1 MRFLRRLGIA
11 VLAAPVIVIGALF
24 WAIVA
29 SHLATFFGFG
39 NGQGNSSHYLFW
51 SGAGS
56 DLAYLS
62 FLGAGIAVYRKH
74 NCPVKWC
81 LRIGKHEFTDPKDG
95 VKRLLCWKHHPDVK
109 HKVLNLEH
117 VKEIQA
123 RRHLYFGSKPGRG

>member
-1 MRFLRRLGIA
+1 MKLLRQVATVVLIA
-11 VLAAPVIVIGALF
+11 AVIVVGAVF
-24 WAIVA
+24 WALIA
-29 SHLATFFGFG
+29 GYLATFFGFG

-62 FLGAGIAVYRKH
+62 FLAGGIAIYRKH
-74 NCPVKWC
+74 NCPVKGC

-117 VKEIQA
+117 IREIQA
-123 RRHLYFGSKPGRG
+123 RRHLHFGEKPGKG